1 MMRFLLLWAELL
13 FGLVLSWRCVKSVLF
28 VCVTFHTQNKWISCL
43 NAVYILLKF
52 QCKKTYIYIYPKS
65 SPPSRAR
72 AHESVWAAPCI
83 SLFLS
88 SSDLCWDQLALWL
101 LWLCATPSP
110 PASGEYFCKAECERV
125 AWSAPLQTL
134 LKLFTLN
141 RVMRVDTSGF
151 WEPYRLHSSFVG
163 VTRSWTLARADRETD
178 LHRDLLAP
186 LLYLENPVRAPA
198 ASR

>member
-1 MMRFLLLWAELL
+1 MSHTKQVDFLFKCSLYAIE
-13 FGLVLSWRCVKSVLF
+13 
-28 VCVTFHTQNKWISCL
+28 ISM
-43 NAVYILLKF
+43 
-52 QCKKTYIYIYPKS
+52 QKTYIFILNRHPLHA
-65 SPPSRAR
+65 RAR

-101 LWLCATPSP
+101 FWLCATSSP
-110 PASGEYFCKAECERV
+110 PTSGEYFFKAECERV

-134 LKLFTLN
+134 LHLN

-186 LLYLENPVRAPA
+186 YCTWRI
-198 ASR
+198 R